1 MQWCVQPAY
10 LANAVAVASG
20 CNVPALVLAGG
31 YGEGPKR
38 GGGEARAKREGRV
51 IVEAGRA
58 RGLANAKAAVVK
70 PCSGALLGD
79 GVRSAGLV
87 CHLFH

>member
-1 MQWCVQPAY
+1 MQPAY
-10 LANAVAVASG
+10 LANAIAVASG
-20 CNVPALVLAGG
+20 CNVPALVRAGG
-31 YGEGPKR
+31 YGEGPE
-38 GGGEARAKREGRV
+38 GGRGEARAKREGRV

-70 PCSGALLGD
+70 PCSGALLGE
-79 GVRSAGLV
+79 GVRSVGLL